1 MMGINIETAKLKQY
15 GVLVGG
21 VSALSLVIFGL
32 SWAFFSPKAVEV
44 KEENREITTPYKV
57 LDQGAHW
64 KEKIEQ
70 DSRNLDSRV
79 DELLNSIK
87 ELSEQDMQTKEF
99 FNSKLMELENKLNS
113 ENTAALESV
122 PETFAPEPMVSNQI
136 RRVALNLRAR
146 ETKVLKTIDT
156 HIPAGAFVEAV
167 LLSGL
172 DASASLNSSAD
183 PRPVLL
189 RLTGRGQ
196 LPRKFKSDLKDCHLT
211 ASAYGDLS
219 SERVFARL
227 EKLSCTEVLT
237 GELVETEVAGFIAG
251 SDGRAG
257 IRGIVISKEGPYLSR
272 SLIGGVLS
280 GLSDVANPENQKT
293 VTFGGG
299 GLANVDPLNPGELF
313 VSGVGRGT
321 SKALNRLADYY
332 INRAEQLQPV
342 VEIPPG
348 QEVTVI
354 FTEGVFF
361 GSSTVKQ
368 ELSKNRDAVRQE
380 VASNHYSSLVEQ
392 SRGQIAK
399 TNNEGIFND

>member
-1 MMGINIETAKLKQY
+1 MHLNIEKEKLKQY
-15 GVLVGG
+15 GVLGGG
-21 VSALSLVIFGL
+21 VLGLAFVIGGL
-32 SWAFFSPKAVEV
+32 SWALFSPKKTNVE
-44 KEENREITTPYKV
+44 KPIPEIATPSKI
-57 LDQGAHW
+57 LDSGAHW

-70 DSRNLDSRV
+70 DSRNIDTKI
-79 DELLNSIK
+79 DELLDQIQKMSDA
-87 ELSEQDMQTKEF
+87 DMQSKEF
-99 FNSKLMELENKLNS
+99 FNSKLMELEQKLD
-113 ENTAALESV
+113 TANIEEVDLAEAQSFV
-122 PETFAPEPMVSNQI
+122 PEPIAPPQI
-136 RRVALNLRAR
+136 RRVALNLTQK
-146 ETKVLKTIDT
+146 ENNVLKTVDS

-172 DASASLNSSAD
+172 DASASLNASSD

-189 RLTGRGQ
+189 RLTGKGN

-280 GLSDVANPENQKT
+280 GLSDVANPENQRT
-293 VTFGGG
+293 LTFGGG
-299 GLANVDPLNPGELF
+299 GIANVDPLNPGELF

-361 GSSTVKQ
+361 GSSAVKQ
-368 ELSKNRDAVRQE
+368 ELSKNREIQRQE
-380 VASNHYSSLVEQ
+380 VAVNNAQ
-392 SRGQIAK
+392 SQALLNI
-399 TNNEGIFND
+399 NNTKQTEGGLFND